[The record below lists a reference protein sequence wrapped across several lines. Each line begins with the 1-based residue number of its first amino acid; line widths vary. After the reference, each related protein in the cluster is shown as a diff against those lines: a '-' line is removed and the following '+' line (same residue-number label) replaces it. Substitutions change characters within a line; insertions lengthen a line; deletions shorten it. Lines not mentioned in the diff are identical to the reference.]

1 MNALLRLSYR
11 EAFADSRLKNR
22 SKKSD
27 NLERHNIRIA
37 KNVSKARKKAVIK
50 ESPDILQKI

>member
-1 MNALLRLSYR
+1 MNAQLQLNYR
-11 EAFADSRLKNR
+11 EAFADSRLKKR

-37 KNVSKARKKAVIK
+37 KNVSKAR
-50 ESPDILQKI
+50 